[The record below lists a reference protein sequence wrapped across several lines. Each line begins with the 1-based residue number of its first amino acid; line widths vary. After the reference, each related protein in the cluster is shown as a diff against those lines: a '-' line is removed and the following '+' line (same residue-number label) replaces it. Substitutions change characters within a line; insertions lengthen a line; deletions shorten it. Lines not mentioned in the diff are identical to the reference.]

1 VQTDVETRTQQ
12 RRGPWRRLDLLIVA
26 LPAAIAAEL
35 FHLGAVAVFAV
46 AALSVIPLAG
56 LIGRATEEL
65 AEVVGGSVGALLN
78 ATFGTAAEI
87 ILGIFLV
94 IDGQIAVL
102 KASLT
107 GSLIGN
113 VLLLLGVSMIVSGY
127 DREHVPVTSGT
138 RGQAT
143 LLFVAVSIFVLPT
156 VFSFRAES
164 STARVDEVSDGIAL
178 VLVVLYALGLVFM
191 LRTHRALFRTGGGE
205 EEAAKTGEPA
215 AEAEGDAEGGWSTK
229 GAIAILAVATALVA
243 VAAELVA
250 GSVEEAGAS
259 LGLGTG
265 FLGFIVLPLVG
276 NAAEQFS
283 ALSLAAKD
291 RLDVAADIAIGA
303 SLQLVMLV
311 VPLMVLVG
319 ILTGNHV
326 SLTFSVL
333 ELAALLISA
342 VLTRQVVDDRQG
354 NWFEGAML
362 VALYLAFAIAV
373 FFVEV

>member
-1 VQTDVETRTQQ
+1 VDEGTVQTDVETRTRH
-12 RRGPWRRLDLLIVA
+12 RRSPWRRLDLLVIA
-26 LPAAIAAEL
+26 LPVAVVAEIL
-35 FHLGAVAVFAV
+35 DLGAVVVFAV
-46 AALSVIPLAG
+46 SALSVVPLAG

-65 AEVVGGSVGALLN
+65 AEVVGGNIGALLN

-113 VLLLLGVSMIVSGY
+113 VLLLLGVAMIISGY
-127 DREHVPVTSGT
+127 DRDHVRVASGA
-138 RGQAT
+138 RNQAT
-143 LLFVAVSIFVLPT
+143 MLFLAVGIFVLPT

-164 STARVDEVSDGIAL
+164 SAHRVDEVSDGIAI
-178 VLVVLYALGLVFM
+178 VLVVIYALGLLFM
-191 LRTHRALFRTGGGE
+191 LRTHRNLFRTGPAEGEAKPEKTE
-205 EEAAKTGEPA
+205 EEH
-215 AEAEGDAEGGWSTK
+215 EGGWSTK
-229 GAIAILAVATALVA
+229 GAVVVLAVATALVA

-265 FLGFIVLPLVG
+265 FLGFIILPLVG

-319 ILTGNHV
+319 IITGNHV
-326 SLTFSVL
+326 SLTFSTL

-342 VLTRQVVDDRQG
+342 VLTRQVVDDREA
-354 NWFEGAML
+354 NWFEGVML
-362 VALYLAFAIAV
+362 VGLYVAFAIAV

>member
-1 VQTDVETRTQQ
+1 VQTDVDTRPRQ
-12 RRGPWRRLDLLIVA
+12 RRRPWRRLDLLVVA
-26 LPAAIAAEL
+26 LPAAVVADIL
-35 FHLGAVAVFAV
+35 DLGAVVVFLV
-46 AALSVIPLAG
+46 AAVSVVPLAG

-65 AEVVGGSVGALLN
+65 AEVVGGNIGALLN

-113 VLLLLGVSMIVSGY
+113 VLLLLGVAMIISGY
-127 DREHVPVTSGT
+127 DRDHVPVASGA
-138 RGQAT
+138 RNQAT
-143 LLFVAVSIFVLPT
+143 MLFLAVGIFVLPT

-164 STARVDEVSDGIAL
+164 SAHRVDEVSDGVAI
-178 VLVVLYALGLVFM
+178 VLVAIYLLGLLFM
-191 LRTHRALFRTGGGE
+191 LRTHRNLFRTGPAEGE
-205 EEAAKTGEPA
+205 ETDA
-215 AEAEGDAEGGWSTK
+215 DAEHERGWSTK
-229 GAIAILAVATALVA
+229 RAVAGLAVATALVA

-319 ILTGNHV
+319 IITGNHV

-342 VLTRQVVDDRQG
+342 VLTRHVVDDRQG

-362 VALYLAFAIAV
+362 VALYLAFAVAV

>member
-1 VQTDVETRTQQ
+1 VQTDVESRPQQ
-12 RRGPWRRLDLLIVA
+12 RRGPWRKLDLLIVA
-26 LPAAIAAEL
+26 LPLAVVAQIL
-35 FHLGAVAVFAV
+35 DLGPVVVFLV
-46 AALSVIPLAG
+46 SALSVIPLAG

-78 ATFGTAAEI
+78 ATFGTAAEV

-113 VLLLLGVSMIVSGY
+113 VLLLLGVAMIVSSH
-127 DREHVPVTSGT
+127 DREHVAVTSGT

-143 LLFVAVSIFVLPT
+143 LLFLAVGIFVLPT

-164 STARVDEVSDGIAL
+164 SAHRIDEVSDGVAI
-178 VLVVLYALGLVFM
+178 VLVTVYLLGLLFM
-191 LRTHRALFRTGGGE
+191 LRTHRSLFRTGPEDDG
-205 EEAAKTGEPA
+205 PA
-215 AEAEGDAEGGWSTK
+215 EQPAEGKEHAGQRGWSTR
-229 GAIAILAVATALVA
+229 GAVVVLAVATALVA

-250 GSVEEAGAS
+250 GSVDEAGAS

-303 SLQLVMLV
+303 SLQIVMLV

-319 ILTGNHV
+319 IITGNHV

-354 NWFEGAML
+354 NWFEGTML
-362 VALYLAFAIAV
+362 VGLYLAFAVAV

>member
-1 VQTDVETRTQQ
+1 V
-12 RRGPWRRLDLLIVA
+12 GARL
-26 LPAAIAAEL
+26 
-35 FHLGAVAVFAV
+35 LGAPALVVFVAS
-46 AALSVIPLAG
+46 ALAVIPLAG
-56 LIGRATEEL
+56 LIGRATEVL

-113 VLLLLGVSMIVSGY
+113 LLLLLGVSMIVSGY
-127 DREHVPVTSGT
+127 GREKAPVTAGA

-143 LLFVAVSIFVLPT
+143 MLFLAVAIFVLPT
-156 VFSFRAES
+156 IFASLEEGS
-164 STARVDEVSDGIAL
+164 PARVDEVSDGIAI
-178 VLVVLYALGLVFM
+178 VLVVVYALGLLFM
-191 LRTHRALFRTGGGE
+191 LRTHRSLFRT
-205 EEAAKTGEPA
+205 EAAEEQGQA
-215 AEAEGDAEGGWSTK
+215 APRGAGAWSTR
-229 GAIAILAVATALVA
+229 GAVVVLAVATALVA

-250 GSVEEAGAS
+250 GSVEEAGSS

-265 FLGFIVLPLVG
+265 FLGFIVIPLVG

-283 ALSLAAKD
+283 ALSLAAKN

-319 ILTGNHV
+319 VLTGHHV
-326 SLTFSVL
+326 SLTFSL
-333 ELAALLISA
+333 IELAGLVTGAL
-342 VLTRQVVDDRQG
+342 LTRQVVDDREG
-354 NWFEGAML
+354 NWFEGVLL
-362 VALYLAFAIAV
+362 VGLYLSFAIAV

>member
-1 VQTDVETRTQQ
+1 VATGTKAKPEEKQSTS
-12 RRGPWRRLDLLIVA
+12 PWRRLDVLVVA
-26 LPAAIAAEL
+26 LP
-35 FHLGAVAVFAV
+35 VAV
-46 AALSVIPLAG
+46 AARLLGAGPVVVFLLSSLAVVPLAG
-56 LIGRATEEL
+56 LIGRATEVL

-87 ILGIFLV
+87 ILGAFLV
-94 IDGQIAVL
+94 IDGQIDVL

-113 VLLLLGVSMIVSGY
+113 LLLLLGVSMIVSGH
-127 DREHVPVTSGT
+127 DRQDVPVTSGA

-143 LLFVAVSIFVLPT
+143 MLFLAVSIFVLPT
-156 VFSFRAES
+156 IFSFRAES
-164 STARVDEVSDGIAL
+164 SSTRVDEVSDGIAI
-178 VLVVLYALGLVFM
+178 VLVAVYALALLFM
-191 LRTHRALFRTGGGE
+191 LRTHKSLFRTE
-205 EEAAKTGEPA
+205 SQPQAKDDE
-215 AEAEGDAEGGWSTK
+215 EGGSWSTK
-229 GAIAILAVATALVA
+229 GALVVLGVATALIA
-243 VAAELVA
+243 VAAEMVA

-265 FLGFIVLPLVG
+265 FLGFIILPLVG

-283 ALSLAAKD
+283 ALSMAAKD
-291 RLDVAADIAIGA
+291 RLDVAADIAISA

-319 ILTGNHV
+319 IIAGHHV

-333 ELAALLISA
+333 ELAALVSSA
-342 VLTRQVVDDRQG
+342 LLTRQVVDDRQG
-354 NWFEGAML
+354 NWFEGTML
-362 VALYLAFAIAV
+362 LGLYLAFAMAV

>member
-1 VQTDVETRTQQ
+1 VQTDVETGTEH
-12 RRGPWRRLDLLIVA
+12 RRGPWRRLDLLVIA
-26 LPAAIAAEL
+26 LPAAILAEV
-35 FHLGAVAVFAV
+35 FDLGAVAVFAIS
-46 AALSVIPLAG
+46 ALSVIPLAG

-65 AEVVGGSVGALLN
+65 AEVVGGNVGALLN

-107 GSLIGN
+107 GSIIGN
-113 VLLLLGVSMIVSGY
+113 VLLLLGVAMIISAH
-127 DREHVPVTSGT
+127 DRESVPVTAGT

-143 LLFVAVSIFVLPT
+143 LLVLAVSIFVLPT

-164 STARVDEVSDGIAL
+164 STHRIDEVSDGIAL
-178 VLVVLYALGLVFM
+178 VLVALYLVGLIFM
-191 LRTHRALFRTGGGE
+191 LRTHRSLFRTGAPE
-205 EEAAKTGEPA
+205 PPGEPA
-215 AEAEGDAEGGWSTK
+215 REAAGAHERGWSTK
-229 GAIAILAVATALVA
+229 GAIIVLAVATALVA

-303 SLQLVMLV
+303 SLQIVMLV

-319 ILTGNHV
+319 IITGNHV

-342 VLTRQVVDDRQG
+342 VLCRQVVDDRQG